1 MVPQWCLLQFFFFN
15 SYPFSYLSNIYF
27 ILRLAGQL
35 AKELSICDMQL
46 KTLLKPYSLYSLSLR
61 LLTLSK
67 DQVNLAQYCVCLC
80 VTHACVRLLEILFV
94 PTYSFLTHSVTLG
107 MGSQRGGNILFLGL
121 SFQGISLVFTS
132 VSFFPNTAGKIIF
145 VNNRCTLLW

>member
-1 MVPQWCLLQFFFFN
+1 MVPQWCLLQFFFLN

-80 VTHACVRLLEILFV
+80 VCVYDACMCKTV
-94 PTYSFLTHSVTLG
+94 
-107 MGSQRGGNILFLGL
+107 GNIVCSHILIFNPFCNFGDGVTEGRKH
-121 SFQGISLVFTS
+121 FISWVKFSRYFIS
-132 VSFFPNTAGKIIF
+132 VHKRKFFPKYS
-145 VNNRCTLLW
+145 R